1 MKTELEEN
9 IGEHKAVGLARPHA
23 ADDAM
28 TDLKKT
34 ARITGLLYLGLAI
47 ASALGFLLVRPELH
61 VDGNPAAT
69 AKNLV
74 DHVGLARLGVALELG
89 IVLTQALAAVWFYKL
104 FRALNSFA
112 AGSLAAFGLVNAVA
126 ILSSAVFLATA
137 VAVSGDA
144 GLAPGGDVAA
154 TVQLLYEL
162 SFKVWGVGALFFGLW
177 LIPMGYVAATS
188 RRMPIG
194 LGWTLMLGGVG
205 YVLSTFVSNGFA
217 HASSWITTGLSLPAT
232 VGELWMIGYLLF
244 VGLRPPMDALSDSRE
259 GGGYHHGAR

>member
-1 MKTELEEN
+1 MKMVLTGN
-9 IGEHKAVGLARPHA
+9 DDEHKAGGFARPPA
-23 ADDAM
+23 TDDSM

-34 ARITGLLYLGLAI
+34 ARITGVLYLGLAI
-47 ASALGFLLVRPELH
+47 ASALGFLLVRAALH
-61 VDGNPAAT
+61 VDGNAAAT

-74 DHVGLARLGVALELG
+74 DHGGLARLGVALELG

-104 FRALNSFA
+104 FRALNSLA

-137 VAVSGDA
+137 VAVSGDV
-144 GLAPGGDVAA
+144 GLAPGGDAAA

-162 SFKVWGVGALFFGLW
+162 SSKVWGVGALFFGLW

-194 LGWTLMLGGVG
+194 LGWTLMVGGVG

-217 HASSWITTGLSLPAT
+217 HAPSWMTNGLSVPAT
-232 VGELWMIGYLLF
+232 VGEFWMIGYLLF
-244 VGLRPPMDALSDSRE
+244 VGVRPPMDAPSDSRE
-259 GGGYHHGAR
+259 GGDHNHLGR